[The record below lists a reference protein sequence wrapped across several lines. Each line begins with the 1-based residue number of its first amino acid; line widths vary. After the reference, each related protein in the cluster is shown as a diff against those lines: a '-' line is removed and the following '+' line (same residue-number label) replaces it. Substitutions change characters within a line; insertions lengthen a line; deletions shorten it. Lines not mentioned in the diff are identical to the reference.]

1 MVVLHDRPAFLKQ
14 KFIFFEVLLSGI
26 STVNHPALLGKVAR
40 NAGRFVDP
48 ARLVYRRILFD
59 LDQIMFGSGE

>member
-40 NAGRFVDP
+40 NVGRFVDP
-48 ARLVYRRILFD
+48 AKLVY
-59 LDQIMFGSGE
+59 SV

>member
-1 MVVLHDRPAFLKQ
+1 MIVLPSLSKNLF
-14 KFIFFEVLLSGI
+14 FFEVLLSGI

-40 NAGRFVDP
+40 NVGRFVDP
-48 ARLVYRRILFD
+48 AKLVYRRNLFD